1 MKLNELKIT
10 SAEDL
15 NESLA
20 KTFGTKLRL
29 NDFTNEQLED
39 ARNKLRTQLS
49 QVETNESFETVHTSD
64 AYQKGKMFLDVINR
78 EIEERAK
85 AKPDFLDLDKDG
97 DKKEPMSK
105 AADEKGDDKE
115 GDSKG
120 LSAKQKKLP
129 AGLQKAIAKKNEDV
143 NESDID
149 QYFEI
154 SKVYPKIAKLKM
166 ALVDKGM
173 EPEDAHDEACE
184 KFDVDPDMCD
194 KYIEMKRSEREKVRE
209 DAKGKMPSKA
219 HIMKMCKD
227 GKTKAEICKMH
238 PDCDQ
243 GKLKAMIDDCK
254 KEMNEALEGYIKL
267 IEGEEDKAT
276 LVMAAKDMVDRLT
289 GWMEDTAEMQTES
302 MLELGDKIRD
312 ELGSE
317 KSEEFINTVKPALE
331 NLYTV
336 FETTREALTGGVAI
350 VTGEGAPEP
359 MGADPEA
366 PAEEPMEPTVDQEA
380 GAEEPV
386 ATDDEF
392 GASEPATGGEE
403 TADREKR
410 ESVERSRRLGQ
421 LLTDSKKKAPQEPK

>member
-85 AKPDFLDLDKDG
+85 AKPDYIDIDGDG
-97 DKKEPMSK
+97 DKKEPMKK
-105 AADEKGDDKE
+105 AVKDKEAKKEDVADEDLTKGQE
-115 GDSKG
+115 
-120 LSAKQKKLP
+120 KLP
-129 AGLQKAIAKKNEDV
+129 AGLKKAILKKQGKD
-143 NESDID
+143 
-149 QYFEI
+149 
-154 SKVYPKIAKLKM
+154 
-166 ALVDKGM
+166 
-173 EPEDAHDEACE
+173 DEAKDIKE
-184 KFDVDPDMCD
+184 K
-194 KYIEMKRSEREKVRE
+194 EE
-209 DAKGKMPSKA
+209 KGKMPSKA

-227 GKTKAEICKMH
+227 GKTKEEICKMH

-380 GAEEPV
+380 GAEPV

-403 TADREKR
+403 VADREKR

-421 LLTDSKKKAPQEPK
+421 LLTDSKKKAPQETK